1 MEQNKLLS
9 FLRSNNFAMYLAI
22 ASVIALAPN
31 TYFVFSKFSILPK
44 GYKEAQSLF
53 VCLILSGAI
62 LFYTIR
68 NNIKVA
74 QNFAWFEFGIS
85 CCYYII
91 SIGWSWYLIPAF
103 AFAAILPVSVYNY
116 SSEIGRDINKA
127 EPLAKRGAPVKYK
140 K

>member
-68 NNIKVA
+68 NNVKVA

-91 SIGWSWYLIPAF
+91 
-103 AFAAILPVSVYNY
+103 
-116 SSEIGRDINKA
+116 
-127 EPLAKRGAPVKYK
+127 RG
-140 K
+140 